1 MDILKFWFTNPV
13 AQKITVSLL
22 ALGIIFIVRHLT
34 TLSANRYVKDS
45 ETKLRIRK
53 WIKRISYMISLLVL
67 TSIFSDK
74 LGSLP
79 IFLGAFGVGIAFA
92 LQEIITSFAGWIAI
106 AIGKFYRAGDRVELG
121 GIKGDVI
128 DISVL
133 RTTLME
139 IREWVDSDLNTGRIV
154 RIANSFVFKE
164 PVFNYTSD
172 FPFLWDEIKV
182 PIRHG
187 SDHAL
192 VRELLQNIA
201 TEVTGLTIIEA
212 GDSWNEVKRSY
223 FIDEVMLGPQTTI
236 NITDNWLEFTIRYI
250 VPYNKRRYTKDLL
263 FTRILD
269 DISEYPGKIAI
280 ASTTIAIVEMP
291 PFETSSNSSKS

>member
-1 MDILKFWFTNPV
+1 MDDLKFWLTNPV
-13 AQKITVSLL
+13 SQKITVLIV
-22 ALGIIFIVRHLT
+22 ALIIIFFTSHLIS
-34 TLSANRYVKDS
+34 LSANRYIKESDM
-45 ETKLRIRK
+45 KLRIRK
-53 WIKRISYMISLLVL
+53 WIKRISYIVSLFVL
-67 TSIFSDK
+67 TTIFSDK

-92 LQEIITSFAGWIAI
+92 LQEIITSFAGWLAI

-172 FPFLWDEIKV
+172 FPFLWDEIKIPV
-182 PIRHG
+182 RHG
-187 SDHAL
+187 SDYKLA
-192 VRELLQNIA
+192 RELLQNIA
-201 TEVTGLTIIEA
+201 NEVTGPTITDA
-212 GDSWNEVKRSY
+212 GDSWNQVKRSY
-223 FIDEVMLGPQTTI
+223 FIDEVMMGPQTTI
-236 NITDNWLEFTIRYI
+236 KITDNWLEFTVRY
-250 VPYNKRRYTKDLL
+250 VVAYNRRRYTKDLL
-263 FTRILD
+263 FTHILD
-269 DISEYPGKIAI
+269 DFSKYPEQIAI
-280 ASTTIAIVEMP
+280 ASTTIAIVETP
-291 PFETSSNSSKS
+291 AFEFKTKNP